1 MLTQD
6 SIPVWTAIGAVGTCL
21 SVVAIGVT
29 AWVAYYQLSANRK
42 VAQYQPFLE
51 MSKAWDELRD
61 EGKYLNFGVATEEAR
76 QKINANIF
84 GGHIQTTTGAK
95 IAKAYITAI
104 TKYLSWFDRLAVLL
118 DAGALDKDT
127 VILYYGQAI
136 HHAEFVTRDV
146 RPLIA
151 ETSRSKFSRFEAL
164 AKLADRYSDNW
175 RLDAP
180 TMTGVRPDLPA
191 ASPSPSSLK
200 DQQTN
205 QSEQND
211 HRAPN
216 ASPGLKTP
224 PPEAPQ

>member
-151 ETSRSKFSRFEAL
+151 ETSVKVQPIRGAGKASGPLFGQL
-164 AKLADRYSDNW
+164 AFRRADYDW
-175 RLDAP
+175 
-180 TMTGVRPDLPA
+180 
-191 ASPSPSSLK
+191 
-200 DQQTN
+200 
-205 QSEQND
+205 
-211 HRAPN
+211 RAPGP
-216 ASPGLKTP
+216 PGCQPLTIESQRP
-224 PPEAPQ
+224 TDQSIRTERSQSA